1 MKKQYNKPTMVIVN
15 LKQAPQ
21 LLSGSGSGDMN
32 APEYYRFF
40 PEEDVEVY
48 E

>member
-1 MKKQYNKPTMVIVN
+1 MKKKYQKPTMEVVN
-15 LKQAPQ
+15 MKYQGILAH
-21 LLSGSGSGDMN
+21 SGGLN